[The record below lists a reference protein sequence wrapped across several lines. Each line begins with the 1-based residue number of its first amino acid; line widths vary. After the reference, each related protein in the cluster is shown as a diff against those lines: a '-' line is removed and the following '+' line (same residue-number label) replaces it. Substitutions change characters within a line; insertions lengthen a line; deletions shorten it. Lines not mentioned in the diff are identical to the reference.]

1 MNKMTIL
8 LLIIIMALSFT
19 LGTTMQSRA
28 QDKNYSG
35 VLPFFTNNHVGF
47 FDQSNGKVY
56 IYDSNLTN
64 CLFVGEIQS
73 LGQAINIQAANSTAT
88 NS

>member
-1 MNKMTIL
+1 MNKMTVFL
-8 LLIIIMALSFT
+8 LVVIMVLSFS

-28 QDKNYSG
+28 QERSFPG
-35 VLPFFTNNHVGF
+35 VLPFFTNDHVGF

-64 CLFVGEIQS
+64 CLFIGQVQA
-73 LGQAINIQAANSTAT
+73 LGQPLNIKTDNSTTT
-88 NS
+88 NT